1 MTYSRFL
8 CNTRVTNSKEKF
20 YANIR
25 ACEIICITY
34 GTLAAAVE
42 ERMKS
47 KMLQDLTIYG
57 IDNHSTF
64 EEYIGPFLLRILISA
79 KT

>member
-1 MTYSRFL
+1 MQTL
-8 CNTRVTNSKEKF
+8 EH
-20 YANIR
+20 
-25 ACEIICITY
+25 EIIFCVTHR
-34 GTLAAAVE
+34 TLAAAVE

-64 EEYIGPFLLRILISA
+64 EE
-79 KT
+79 